1 MFPLGLRIIT
11 REPGHGH
18 QHSRG
23 HHQLTGRCHDGNRMS
38 WSIARMA
45 PLWRWSE
52 DVQPRSGKDEAKF
65 SVKVLDRPSAP
76 EAPMKTTMEGS
87 NCTLLW
93 KKVKDD
99 GGVAI
104 EHYQVNY
111 LEKLK

>member
-23 HHQLTGRCHDGNRMS
+23 HHQLTGRCHDGNLMS

-52 DVQPRSGKDEAKF
+52 DVQPRSGKDEALSEDMDHTSGSVGRKKF
-65 SVKVLDRPSAP
+65 VPFNRLDI
-76 EAPMKTTMEGS
+76 G
-87 NCTLLW
+87 TL
-93 KKVKDD
+93 
-99 GGVAI
+99 
-104 EHYQVNY
+104 
-111 LEKLK
+111 